1 MIHISNADRNKAVEY
16 IRSYADSLDE
26 EARRS
31 TQMYNV
37 RRMARILANKLE
49 RKQPEIAQTKP
60 SKIFNAP
67 KK

>member
-1 MIHISNADRNKAVEY
+1 MIHISNADRDKAVEY
-16 IRSYADSLDE
+16 IRAYADSLDE

-49 RKQPEIAQTKP
+49 MKQPKSAQTKP
-60 SKIFNAP
+60 LKEF
-67 KK
+67 